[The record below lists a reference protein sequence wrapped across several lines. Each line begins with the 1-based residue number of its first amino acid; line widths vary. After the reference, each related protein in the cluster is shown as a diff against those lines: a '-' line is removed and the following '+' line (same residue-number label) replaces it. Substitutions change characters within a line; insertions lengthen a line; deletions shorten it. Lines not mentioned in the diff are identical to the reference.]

1 MEGELG
7 GPCRT
12 SIGRLQIF
20 PSWGR
25 FEFLKRTSPVGRA
38 PQEPSGEGIHFTLGW
53 FRSLRT
59 EGREGSEGL
68 KQLIGGENYQTLTA
82 PGTILREILQE
93 IQRLRLEHEQASQPT
108 PEKAQQNPML
118 LAELRLLR

>member
-68 KQLIGGENYQTLTA
+68 KQLIGGGELSNTNSTWHHPQRDPAGDPA
-82 PGTILREILQE
+82 PAAG
-93 IQRLRLEHEQASQPT
+93 A
-108 PEKAQQNPML
+108 
-118 LAELRLLR
+118 